1 MTERTEIHRPGVD
14 PAGQSVILLNMT
26 TTQKDTTMTYGLFAA
41 ETDRLIG
48 PATPAQ
54 ITASLDA
61 DETGWILIDA
71 DGDVV
76 HDGSWSAQQ
85 TGVRTVYVAE
95 VTA

>member
-1 MTERTEIHRPGVD
+1 MTGTEISAPSVD
-14 PAGQSVILLNMT
+14 TREQSVILSNMT
-26 TTQKDTTMTYGLFAA
+26 TTTTDTTYQLFAA

-71 DGDVV
+71 DGEVV

-85 TGVRTVYVAE
+85 TGVRTVYVAA